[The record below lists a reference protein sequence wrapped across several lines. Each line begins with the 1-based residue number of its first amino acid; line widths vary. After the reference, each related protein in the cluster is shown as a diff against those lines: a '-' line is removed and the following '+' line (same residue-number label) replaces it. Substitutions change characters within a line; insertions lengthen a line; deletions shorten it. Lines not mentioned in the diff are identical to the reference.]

1 MRALGIPIAYDC
13 VERWANYSKNGHS
26 WIVLMGTDGKTY
38 TLYEGDSIP
47 RPATWIDS
55 SFFKPLALPD
65 SNYSYRVDSL
75 KRAAKVYRQNYFREE
90 DRDYS
95 VMDVSAEYGLTD
107 SVVIQVNSTAEY
119 AELCTFKTGEDWE
132 TIVRSTIRKGNCV
145 FRNLGA
151 SIVY

>member
-90 DRDYS
+90 DRD
-95 VMDVSAEYGLTD
+95 
-107 SVVIQVNSTAEY
+107 
-119 AELCTFKTGEDWE
+119 
-132 TIVRSTIRKGNCV
+132 
-145 FRNLGA
+145 
-151 SIVY
+151 